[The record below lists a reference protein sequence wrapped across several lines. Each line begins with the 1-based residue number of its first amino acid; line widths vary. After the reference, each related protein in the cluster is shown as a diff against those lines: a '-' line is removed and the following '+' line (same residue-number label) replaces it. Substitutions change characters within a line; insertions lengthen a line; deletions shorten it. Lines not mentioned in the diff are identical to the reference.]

1 MLYNMSLF
9 KLTWDIRSQFLM
21 FKDYY
26 LNEDTLFET
35 VLYFVQD
42 QIKYPLSIRVLGDE
56 DERMEKQQELFS
68 GIIDSIMR
76 VVVQSLEES
85 ETLTMF
91 KNILTSKFRS
101 NNEVWRY
108 LIAKDSAVEILYIK
122 MLQEFI
128 EKT

>member
-1 MLYNMSLF
+1 MSLF

>member
-1 MLYNMSLF
+1 MNII